1 MNYETAVR
9 AELEKH
15 RPAALHW
22 LNIPALHRLEKR
34 CREGKVPAIRVKDM
48 SATEQVDYM
57 FAQLRSIVGK
67 RLPEEA
73 MKKIMMGMDLGF
85 TPSAS
90 VTMIAPG

>member
-15 RPAALHW
+15 RPVALHW

-34 CREGKVPAIRVKDM
+34 CREVKVPAIRVKDM
-48 SATEQVDYM
+48 GAAEQVDYM

-67 RLPEEA
+67 RLPEET
-73 MKKIMMGMDLGF
+73 MKKIMVGMDLGF
-85 TPSAS
+85 APPAT
-90 VTMIAPG
+90 VTMVAPG

>member
-15 RPAALHW
+15 RPVALHW

-34 CREGKVPAIRVKDM
+34 CREVKVPAIRVKDM
-48 SATEQVDYM
+48 SATAQADYM
-57 FAQLRSIVGK
+57 LEQLQSIVGK
-67 RLPEEA
+67 RLPGEA

>member
-22 LNIPALHRLEKR
+22 LNIPAIHRLEKR
-34 CREGKVPAIRVKDM
+34 CREVKVPAIRVKDM
-48 SATEQVDYM
+48 SATAQADYM
-57 FAQLRSIVGK
+57 LEQLQSIVGK
-67 RLPEEA
+67 RLPGEA

-85 TPSAS
+85 APPAT
-90 VTMIAPG
+90 VTMVAPG